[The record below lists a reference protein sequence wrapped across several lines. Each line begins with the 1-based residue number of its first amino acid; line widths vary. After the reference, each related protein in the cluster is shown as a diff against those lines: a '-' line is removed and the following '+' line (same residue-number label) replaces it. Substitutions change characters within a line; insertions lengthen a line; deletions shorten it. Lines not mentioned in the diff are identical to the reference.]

1 MMKTRN
7 KKGNS
12 HLFNL
17 RIEGI
22 MIIYLICDIYTFQYF
37 LVELWCNGD
46 IISNIGAKN
55 LVFVIL

>member
-22 MIIYLICDIYTFQYF
+22 MIIYLICDIYTF
-37 LVELWCNGD
+37 D

-55 LVFVIL
+55 LVFVILRFIVVIVYFKI